1 MVDSR
6 AFARVLLNRLLMETN
21 PIRRSID
28 DLTQRS
34 TALRGYL

>member
-1 MVDSR
+1 
-6 AFARVLLNRLLMETN
+6 METN
-21 PIRRSID
+21 PIRRAID